1 MSVQY
6 RSGTGTTSAA
16 TALSGTVPANGKFL
30 VAEAAGA
37 TPSAALPTPDA
48 TGTLAMAGT
57 SGVVYLSSSATPV
70 PATDPTVVDLVGYG
84 TATAFE
90 GSAPAPTL
98 SNTTAATRPAS
109 GADTNDNK
117 ADFTS
122 AAPKPEN
129 SSTGPTQPPGDAV
142 PATIEQ
148 IQGPGA
154 TSPLAE
160 QSVITKGV
168 VTAAYPTG
176 GFNGYYLQTPGTG
189 GSLDLSTHDTSD
201 GVVVF
206 AGSGAT
212 YPQVGD

>member
-1 MSVQY
+1 MSPVPSRRWAAAVGLALVAVPLAPLATVAPASASTSGLVISEVYGGGGNSGAPYTNDFVELQNTTGAPIPLAGMSVQY
-6 RSGTGTTSAA
+6 RSATGTTSAA

-122 AAPKPEN
+122 AAVVLDSVGAAAEPSN
-129 SSTGPTQPPGDAV
+129 AVAV
-142 PATIEQ
+142 P
-148 IQGPGA
+148 
-154 TSPLAE
+154 
-160 QSVITKGV
+160 
-168 VTAAYPTG
+168 
-176 GFNGYYLQTPGTG
+176 
-189 GSLDLSTHDTSD
+189 
-201 GVVVF
+201 
-206 AGSGAT
+206 
-212 YPQVGD
+212 